1 MKRLRIP
8 LDPNDAV
15 ALVGL
20 IALTIGAGL
29 IYVPAAFVV
38 VGSLL
43 LIYAVLA
50 TRGSNP

>member
-1 MKRLRIP
+1 MKRIHI
-8 LDPNDAV
+8 DPNDAV
-15 ALVGL
+15 AIIGL

-29 IYVPAAFVV
+29 IYLPAAFIV

-43 LIYAVLA
+43 LIYAVLV